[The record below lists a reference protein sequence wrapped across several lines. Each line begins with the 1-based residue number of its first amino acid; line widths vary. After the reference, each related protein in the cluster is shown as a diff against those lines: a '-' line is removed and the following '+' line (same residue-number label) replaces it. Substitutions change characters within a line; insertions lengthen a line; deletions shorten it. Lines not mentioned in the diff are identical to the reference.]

1 MMEMTQQ
8 IAMTIATCE
17 RRLERERGGRERG
30 GRSDVLTPP
39 LAIIPTAKAVA
50 VFFEMFFS
58 Q

>member
-17 RRLERERGGRERG
+17 RRLERERGGR
-30 GRSDVLTPP
+30 SDVRTPP